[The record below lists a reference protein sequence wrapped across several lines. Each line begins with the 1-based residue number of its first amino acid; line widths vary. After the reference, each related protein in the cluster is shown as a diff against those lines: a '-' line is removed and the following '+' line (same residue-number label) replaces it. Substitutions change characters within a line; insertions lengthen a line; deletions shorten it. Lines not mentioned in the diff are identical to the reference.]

1 MCIEKSMA
9 SLIAIHLQRE
19 NPGLATSLLYCS
31 HCSRT
36 PSINSHEIGFMN
48 STHSYCGNYMLIRKG
63 ACGAHWRG
71 LEDVEIK

>member
-1 MCIEKSMA
+1 
-9 SLIAIHLQRE
+9 
-19 NPGLATSLLYCS
+19 
-31 HCSRT
+31 
-36 PSINSHEIGFMN
+36 MN